1 VIGENMVVRKYP
13 TKQAPEMPLYLA
25 ISRDEAARQI
35 AERIKRGDDL
45 KSRPMQNQP
54 QFEEIQKQYWTW
66 NEYNT
71 EMLRQMFTTAKIAAE
86 YDSHPPF
93 FAIRETTLR
102 EDVQELLTSI
112 EEKFADLHQ

>member
-1 VIGENMVVRKYP
+1 
-13 TKQAPEMPLYLA
+13 
-25 ISRDEAARQI
+25 
-35 AERIKRGDDL
+35 
-45 KSRPMQNQP
+45 
-54 QFEEIQKQYWTW
+54 
-66 NEYNT
+66 
-71 EMLRQMFTTAKIAAE
+71 MLRQMFTTAKIAAE